1 MNSEPSHD
9 AAIVARVR
17 AGDLDAFETIFRAHY
32 EELVRFAHATV
43 RSVDVAQDLVSEM
56 FTTLYERRETWEIR
70 TSVRAYLVAA
80 TRYRIINYVRDFRRR
95 GNRYAALQVAGEE
108 DEAIPS
114 LQAPDVEL
122 IEAEERGAHLAAVER
137 ALAELTPRSR
147 MVVALRWRQGL
158 SFEEIAEVMETTS
171 AAVQMQ
177 LSRALK
183 VLRERAPTYL
193 K

>member
-1 MNSEPSHD
+1 MNSEPFHD

-17 AGDLDAFETIFRAHY
+17 AGDLDTFEAIFRAHY

-70 TSVRAYLVAA
+70 TSIRAYLVAA
-80 TRYRIINYVRDFRRR
+80 TRYRVINYVRDMRRR
-95 GNRYAALQVAGEE
+95 GDRYAALQVAGEE
-108 DEAIPS
+108 DETPAS
-114 LQAPDVEL
+114 LQAPDVGL
-122 IEAEERGAHLAAVER
+122 IEAEELGAHVAAVER

-158 SFEEIAEVMETTS
+158 SFDEIAEVMETTS

-183 VLRERAPTYL
+183 VLRERAPMYL